1 MVRKLSDEQEAEILV
16 KLTNG
21 ASQSA
26 LAREYNVSRTTIAN
40 IMKRKQDTWQYLAQ
54 KKEEN
59 TKSILDHMDEMKGDV
74 CKLLDTMLDYMNDKA
89 KLEKATLNQI
99 ATAFGIVIDKFTT
112 REQPK
117 QDNSAKNNLLE
128 ALAGIAKPERF
139 DDEV

>member
-1 MVRKLSDEQEAEILV
+1 
-16 KLTNG
+16 
-21 ASQSA
+21 
-26 LAREYNVSRTTIAN
+26 
-40 IMKRKQDTWQYLAQ
+40 MKRKQDTWQYLAQ